1 MVNAS
6 STGHFDTLVDA
17 ETGEVVRRVNL
28 VKFAGQALLFD
39 NYPGAVTGGTSTL
52 KSLTPYLNGGA
63 TTLSGPN
70 VHAFADI
77 EDEVPGAGA
86 TPDFTPPASRETPP
100 SVGTDFLYPFGD
112 YVTTDY
118 DCGVTFRCSWD
129 PKTPL
134 SWASDSN
141 QAATQLFYYVNV
153 FHDHLAND
161 PGIGFTRRAR
171 GQLRPRGGAGPGRR
185 RHAGR
190 SGRHRRLPRRPARQQ
205 RQHAGPAARPERGHP
220 RRAHA
225 DVPVGPDPRRRPRR
239 AAELPAGPRRRRP
252 VARLPRVHARAEQPA
267 GHGRARLRRA
277 ERRPGGRDR
286 RGDGRLV
293 RPRLPGGRRDR
304 APICPTT

>member
-1 MVNAS
+1 M
-6 STGHFDTLVDA
+6 
-17 ETGEVVRRVNL
+17 
-28 VKFAGQALLFD
+28 
-39 NYPGAVTGGTSTL
+39 
-52 KSLTPYLNGGA
+52 
-63 TTLSGPN
+63 
-70 VHAFADI
+70 HAFADI

-100 SVGTDFLYPFGD
+100 SAGTDFIYPFGD

-161 PGIGFTRRAR
+161 PGIGFTGELAGSSDRVVA
-171 GQLRPRGGAGPGRR
+171 QAQDGADTQDVPGDT
-185 RHAGR
+185 AGFP
-190 SGRHRRLPRRPARQQ
+190 GA
-205 RQHAGPAARPERGHP
+205 QHANNANMLVLPHDQSAATPGALMQMYLWDPTRD
-220 RRAHA
+220 A
-225 DVPVGPDPRRRPRR
+225 DLD
-239 AAELPAGPRRRRP
+239 ELPNYRP
-252 VARLPRVHARAEQPA
+252 VHGGDDPSLVFHEYTHGLNNRLVTDAL
-267 GHGRARLRRA
+267 GLRRA

-286 RGDGRLV
+286 RGDCRLV

-304 APICPTT
+304 APTCPTT